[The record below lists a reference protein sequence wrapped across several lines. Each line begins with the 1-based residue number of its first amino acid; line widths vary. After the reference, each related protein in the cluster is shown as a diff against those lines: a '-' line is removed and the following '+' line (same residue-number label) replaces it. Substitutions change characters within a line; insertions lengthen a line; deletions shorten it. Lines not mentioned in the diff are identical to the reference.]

1 MSISGLEDEQKM
13 QMVYV
18 IDETSKREEYEKDEG
33 DSDEDN
39 RMLAPV
45 ERETHHRGCVFANPL
60 HDDVQSEALRAGVAQ
75 EVSGFFD
82 EKDTERLQ
90 RLLLN
95 LGDGFAL
102 KGWRRKFDPEGALG
116 IPFTKFCKVS
126 VEIGFVKRAAELHAR
141 PRDFSSIML
150 QQVIPELGALM
161 ESFRRWISLKYK
173 DHGNFFDALD
183 PEHKNKVSREDFV
196 SSCRLKGFHA
206 SETEL
211 LELFTCCDQEGHGYI
226 IRDDVVF
233 LEHDAAF
240 KERELM
246 HIKRRKQYEVEK
258 LQSDNYVQ
266 ELANEVSSHNR
277 QATRPWVA
285 RTFEEMPVIQR
296 QVQGMCEKKRVKKGV
311 ESRVAFIRH
320 IRRLHGSEVT
330 SWRRVLDSDA
340 KFLVSEGRFRQL
352 CRQLDFKGDMKA
364 LWYSL
369 DPDHDGTLSLE
380 QLSPQAAILLASFRQ
395 WIVERFGSC
404 IKLWDA
410 RIRSMVGKNI
420 GTVDFGQIL
429 SKLECP
435 MIQGEKGKT
444 ATKFI
449 CRSLD
454 VSGGGF
460 ICKTDLEWLDKWQPA
475 EWLTVGPD
483 EFAWRQLNDVLVNK
497 FGHILKAWFSELDTD
512 NSNKLSWAEFHDA
525 CERLKLEGNMG
536 AAWRWLDKD
545 LVGWISLAAIDEE
558 SSNLLHSF
566 KEWAESRFGSLPSF
580 FKTVGSSTST
590 CALSYPELRVA
601 CRKFKWEG
609 DAQVLFNCLTKNGD
623 SVTLKDVAF
632 LSNWG
637 VYDYDNIRLLKETT
651 DML

>member
-1 MSISGLEDEQKM
+1 
-13 QMVYV
+13 
-18 IDETSKREEYEKDEG
+18 
-33 DSDEDN
+33 
-39 RMLAPV
+39 
-45 ERETHHRGCVFANPL
+45 
-60 HDDVQSEALRAGVAQ
+60 
-75 EVSGFFD
+75 
-82 EKDTERLQ
+82 
-90 RLLLN
+90 
-95 LGDGFAL
+95 
-102 KGWRRKFDPEGALG
+102 
-116 IPFTKFCKVS
+116 
-126 VEIGFVKRAAELHAR
+126 
-141 PRDFSSIML
+141 
-150 QQVIPELGALM
+150 
-161 ESFRRWISLKYK
+161 
-173 DHGNFFDALD
+173 
-183 PEHKNKVSREDFV
+183 
-196 SSCRLKGFHA
+196 
-206 SETEL
+206 
-211 LELFTCCDQEGHGYI
+211 
-226 IRDDVVF
+226 
-233 LEHDAAF
+233 
-240 KERELM
+240 
-246 HIKRRKQYEVEK
+246 
-258 LQSDNYVQ
+258 
-266 ELANEVSSHNR
+266 
-277 QATRPWVA
+277 
-285 RTFEEMPVIQR
+285 
-296 QVQGMCEKKRVKKGV
+296 
-311 ESRVAFIRH
+311 
-320 IRRLHGSEVT
+320 
-330 SWRRVLDSDA
+330 
-340 KFLVSEGRFRQL
+340 
-352 CRQLDFKGDMKA
+352 
-364 LWYSL
+364 
-369 DPDHDGTLSLE
+369 
-380 QLSPQAAILLASFRQ
+380 
-395 WIVERFGSC
+395 
-404 IKLWDA
+404 
-410 RIRSMVGKNI
+410 
-420 GTVDFGQIL
+420 
-429 SKLECP
+429 

-651 DML
+651 DMLWKELLEGTTAAKKPRAPAVSRDVSVSLLERPFTQKKGSPSSALTAKPFTAPSLLGVSNATDSLHSWGWGEYTDMAKSMPLIPDNHCSPWAPWPGAPYARPVGTSPAVSPLIDVPETMVKLLAKSGRSLKSRSQTLKQSYAVSNGGMGSTFSKSSLKSAGVSRKRDLYGKI